1 MLYVTSSVVGLI
13 DAAFIFFDAAFS
25 QFVAFAAPIYFILL
39 FWRGLSW
46 RDIGIHKVSTRPV
59 VNRLVRG
66 AVDGALLVI
75 PVAFIAFVFDITSD
89 TGWVEVIADHGISW
103 KSLMPMLA
111 LVGILLPFVEEVL
124 FRGVIY
130 SWMRTHWP
138 SSVAIAMNAALFGL
152 AHIFYPPAF
161 VILVG
166 VLGAIFAL
174 AFERTGAGYNSAL
187 VTAVYL
193 SLAV

>member
-1 MLYVTSSVVGLI
+1 
-13 DAAFIFFDAAFS
+13 
-25 QFVAFAAPIYFILL
+25 
-39 FWRGLSW
+39 
-46 RDIGIHKVSTRPV
+46 
-59 VNRLVRG
+59 
-66 AVDGALLVI
+66 
-75 PVAFIAFVFDITSD
+75 
-89 TGWVEVIADHGISW
+89 
-103 KSLMPMLA
+103 
-111 LVGILLPFVEEVL
+111 
-124 FRGVIY
+124 
-130 SWMRTHWP
+130 MRTHWP